1 MVSVRVGR
9 LTAALLLFAL
19 ACFGSGRAYA
29 AGPQQ
34 DVEQANALVSQSTD
48 AARAG
53 DLTGARRAYDRYT
66 SAWLDI
72 EDGVRASSRDSYRA
86 IERAM
91 KGVSA
96 AFAADPVD
104 ADQVIASLDALDH
117 QQDLFIDG
125 QPASSGSV
133 ASSSA
138 QPAPQTGT
146 TPTIGGLLGLLGDAR
161 AALAKSD
168 YATATARMKSFET
181 TWVAVEGEVKT
192 RSANDYRQT
201 ETDMGLASGLASQ
214 GSPEALAVVDR
225 MATRLQPYQQAQTY
239 GIFDAAIILLREGL
253 EALLVI
259 VALSAFLKKSGSLGG
274 QRWLWGGAVSGLLG
288 SVALGLVI
296 QASLGA
302 VINPSNREIMEGVI
316 GLFAAAMLVYVSYW
330 LHSKASLGGWQTY
343 INQRTTQA
351 VAGGQLLGLAVL
363 AFLAVF
369 REGAETS
376 LFYLGMASN
385 ISNTDL
391 LIGLGLGFGLL
402 SALGMLMVVAGV
414 RIPMRPFFTVASLLV
429 FYLCFKFVGTG
440 IHALQVAGVIP
451 DGSTTLLVSV
461 DVIGLYP
468 TWPTTIAQLVLLA
481 AAVWVVLGPRLA
493 PNAVR
498 VARLAAGLL
507 VV

>member
-1 MVSVRVGR
+1 M
-9 LTAALLLFAL
+9 L
-19 ACFGSGRAYA
+19 A
-29 AGPQQ
+29 
-34 DVEQANALVSQSTD
+34 
-48 AARAG
+48 
-53 DLTGARRAYDRYT
+53 
-66 SAWLDI
+66 
-72 EDGVRASSRDSYRA
+72 
-86 IERAM
+86 
-91 KGVSA
+91 
-96 AFAADPVD
+96 
-104 ADQVIASLDALDH
+104 
-117 QQDLFIDG
+117 
-125 QPASSGSV
+125 
-133 ASSSA
+133 
-138 QPAPQTGT
+138 
-146 TPTIGGLLGLLGDAR
+146 DAR

-168 YATATARMKSFET
+168 YATATARLKSFQT

-201 ETDMGLASGLASQ
+201 ETDMGLASGLAGQ

-225 MATRLQPYQQAQTY
+225 MAARLQPYQQAQTY

-288 SVALGLVI
+288 SVALGLAI

-302 VINPSNREIMEGVI
+302 VINPSNREVMEGLI
-316 GLFAAAMLVYVSYW
+316 GLFAAGMLVYVSYW

-343 INQRTTQA
+343 INQRTTRA

-402 SALGMLMVVAGV
+402 AALGMLMIVAGV

-451 DGSTTLLVSV
+451 DGGATLLVSV
-461 DVIGLYP
+461 DAIGLYP
-468 TWPTTIAQLVLLA
+468 TWPTTIAQLFLLTA
-481 AAVWVVLGPRLA
+481 AAWVVLRPRLA

-498 VARLAAGLL
+498 LARLAAGLL